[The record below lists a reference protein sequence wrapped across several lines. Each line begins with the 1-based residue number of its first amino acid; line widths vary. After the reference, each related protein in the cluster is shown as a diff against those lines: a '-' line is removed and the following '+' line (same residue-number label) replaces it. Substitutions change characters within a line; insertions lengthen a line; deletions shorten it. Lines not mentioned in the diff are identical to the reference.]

1 MPVVT
6 ADQLAWLCVRVCGQC
21 VPLPAVDFDSSTWAE
36 AEEEQETEAEAD
48 ARVPR
53 ALHCWPTACANG
65 FGDEPQIEP

>member
-36 AEEEQETEAEAD
+36 AEEEQETESEAD